1 MNDYLTQLP
10 LDFKKEIKKW
20 KVDIDRKQ
28 TIRRLLEDKNSSS
41 GRSNYN
47 DEVHEG
53 ASAVSE
59 DLDE

>member
-1 MNDYLTQLP
+1 